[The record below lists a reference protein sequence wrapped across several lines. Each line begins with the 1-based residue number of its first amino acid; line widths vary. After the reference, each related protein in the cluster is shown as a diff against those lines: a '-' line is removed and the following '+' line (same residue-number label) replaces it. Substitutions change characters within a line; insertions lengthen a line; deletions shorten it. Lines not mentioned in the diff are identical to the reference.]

1 MAGRVAMRF
10 ISRRF
15 SSGGK
20 MLSEEEKAA
29 ENVYI
34 KKMEKEKLEKAA
46 HQHKRIL
53 ILTAGKGNFGYD
65 SFSSE
70 GDESFQGPKPAE
82 TPASGSGAPPVIDA
96 AKTSGSGAK
105 TSKVSTDKDRNYA
118 VVAGTLTILAAV
130 GWYMKA
136 GSKKSE
142 EVQD

>member
-1 MAGRVAMRF
+1 MAGRVALRQ

-20 MLSEEEKAA
+20 ILSEEEKAA

-46 HQHKRIL
+46 R
-53 ILTAGKGNFGYD
+53 
-65 SFSSE
+65 
-70 GDESFQGPKPAE
+70 QGLKPAE
-82 TPASGSGAPPVIDA
+82 TGASGSGTPPVTEA
-96 AKTSGSGAK
+96 ASTSGPAASTA
-105 TSKVSTDKDRNYA
+105 KVSTDKYRNYA
-118 VVAGTLTILAAV
+118 VVAGTITLLSAV

-136 GSKKSE
+136 GSKKTE